1 MRNFYNFL
9 DCRDKFINLGQSNY
23 QGRRDLQH
31 HEIVSTNLR
40 EDPATEEAHHQN
52 LPEHGG
58 MNLSERFERR
68 TQRETPG
75 SCELNTKQQ
84 AFAADL
90 FHHLITAEPF
100 RQSLLQF
107 KANLGCTIAESFAF
121 ENIECRQT
129 RAHG

>member
-9 DCRDKFINLGQSNY
+9 DCRDKFTHLRRSDH

-40 EDPATEEAHHQN
+40 EDPATEETHHQN
-52 LPEHGG
+52 LPEHGR
-58 MNLSERFERR
+58 MNLSERFEWRA
-68 TQRETPG
+68 QCQTPG
-75 SCELNTKQQ
+75 SCELNAQQQ
-84 AFAADL
+84 AFTADL

-107 KANLGCTIAESFAF
+107 KTNLGCTIAESFAF